1 MTENEFVIY
10 CQSQLSGPFK
20 DEDIVLMLTAWGQ
33 IKYSSGY
40 NQALIDNGIENK
52 EDTASAEGLQ

>member
-1 MTENEFVIY
+1 MTENEFLIY
-10 CQSQLSGPFK
+10 CQSQVSGPLN

-40 NQALIDNGIENK
+40 NQALADRGL
-52 EDTASAEGLQ
+52 DAETPITPADGE

>member
-1 MTENEFVIY
+1 MTENEFLIY
-10 CQSQLSGPFK
+10 CQSQVSGSLN

-40 NQALIDNGIENK
+40 NQALADRGLDA
-52 EDTASAEGLQ
+52 DTQITPADGE

>member
-1 MTENEFVIY
+1 MTENEFVVY
-10 CQSQLSGPFK
+10 CQSQVNGPLK

-40 NQALIDNGIENK
+40 QQALIDNGLNNTE
-52 EDTASAEGLQ
+52 ETLP